1 MAIYSNGKNLWMYK
15 GDTGNMIFSGL
26 PKDKAYTV
34 YFSIFDEDGE
44 KIIQELTAT
53 TFNQSTGVA
62 TFVVNEATS
71 NDLKVGEFTYALK
84 ICADGSEDTVIPETK
99 FENGV
104 YSQEA
109 APSFI
114 VYPKR
119 VEGD

>member
-1 MAIYSNGKNLWMYK
+1 MSIFSNKKNLWMYK
-15 GDTGNMIFSGL
+15 GDTGNILFSGL

-34 YFSIFDEDGE
+34 YMSIFDEDGE
-44 KIIQELTAT
+44 KIIKEIVAT
-53 TFNQSTGVA
+53 NFNQSTGVA
-62 TFVVNEATS
+62 TFIIDETIS

-84 ICADGSEDTVIPETK
+84 ICSGGSEDTVIPETK
-99 FENGV
+99 LENGV

-114 VYPKR
+114 VYSKR